1 MNFLIIG
8 YGSIG
13 KRHTKNLIYLGH
25 KVILLRHASRKLN
38 DLGLKE
44 YFNLKDAI
52 NIEKKIHGAIIC
64 SPTSNH
70 HEDALKLLSYKIPFL
85 LEKPPAD
92 NLENAL
98 LLQKELIQEKFSSY
112 DIAFNLRYYAPI
124 CFIKDYLKEL
134 GSIYSARIT
143 AGGYLPNWRKNIDY
157 RKTSSANKKLGG
169 GVHFELIHEIDYIIW
184 FWGLPDKVMGY
195 VNKISN
201 LEISTMDI
209 CVAILTYNKGFIVEL
224 HLDYLSHKNL
234 RGCQIIGQHGTIE
247 WSADDNQIYKYAKSN
262 KQPEVIFTLPKEHD
276 FNETYIDELNNFI
289 GIIRD
294 EKKTNVTI
302 DDSMQSMLV
311 LNAIIES
318 SEKEKVIYLANYR
331 K

>member
-1 MNFLIIG
+1 MNFLVIG

-13 KRHTKNLIYLGH
+13 RRHTKNLIYLGH
-25 KVILLRHASRKLN
+25 EVILLRHASKKLN
-38 DLGLKE
+38 ERGLQE
-44 YFNLKDAI
+44 YYSLEDAV
-52 NIEKKIHGAIIC
+52 NTEKKIDGAIIC

-70 HEDALKLLSYKIPFL
+70 HQDALKLLSYQIPFL

-92 NLENAL
+92 NLENTIS
-98 LLQKELIQEKFSSY
+98 LQKELMQSDFNCY

-124 CFIKDYLKEL
+124 CFIKNYLKEI
-134 GSIYSARIT
+134 GNIYSARIS
-143 AGGYLPNWRKNIDY
+143 AGSYLPNWRENIDY
-157 RKTSSANKKLGG
+157 RETSSASKNLGG
-169 GVHFELIHEIDYIIW
+169 GVHYELIHEIDYIIW

-209 CVAILTYNKGFIVEL
+209 CAAILVYNKGFIVEL

-234 RGCQIIGQHGTIE
+234 RGCQIIGQHGTLE
-247 WSADDNQIYKYAKSN
+247 WSVNDNQVFEYNNNSNQPKSIFSFPKKY
-262 KQPEVIFTLPKEHD
+262 D
-276 FNETYIDELNNFI
+276 FNETYIDELNHFI

-302 DDSMQSMLV
+302 DDSVQSMLV
-311 LNAIIES
+311 LNAIVES
-318 SEKEKVIYLANYR
+318 SEKEKVIHLGNYR